1 MEFKCQKFELN
12 HSNSSMKVGTDAII
26 LSSCISH
33 NLKLFNIEEILDVGT
48 GCGIIA
54 LCMSQVFEK
63 ANVTAIDI
71 DENSIKQA
79 TENFLHSTFSSRMN
93 ARCEYI
99 QKFAETSKQKFDL
112 IVSNPPFYTSCLKSP
127 DKRRTNARHNDVL
140 SLVDFVL
147 STTKLLKDNGYIAV
161 ILPRKETM
169 ELIPLFKQKNIYAKI
184 IMDVFGKPESSV
196 KRKITIFCKSK
207 NPIGQPILQTIY
219 IRDINNEFTKE
230 YKQYTSDFL

>member
-1 MEFKCQKFELN
+1 MEFKCPKFELN

-26 LSSCISH
+26 LSSCIAH
-33 NLKLFNIEEILDVGT
+33 NLKLINIEDILDVGT

-54 LCMSQVFEK
+54 LCMAQAFEK

-71 DENSIKQA
+71 DENSVKQA
-79 TENFLHSTFSSRMN
+79 TDNFLHSTFSNRMN
-93 ARCEYI
+93 AQCEYV
-99 QKFAETSKQKFDL
+99 QKFADISQKKFDL
-112 IVSNPPFYTSCLKSP
+112 IVSNPPFYTSSLKSP

-161 ILPRKETM
+161 ILPKKETM
-169 ELIPLFKQKNIYAKI
+169 ELISLFKKQNIYVKI
-184 IMDVFGKPESSV
+184 IMDVFGKPESAV
-196 KRKITIFCKSK
+196 KRKITIFCKEK
-207 NPIGQPILQTIY
+207 NPIIQPILQTIY

-230 YKQYTSDFL
+230 YKQYTADFL